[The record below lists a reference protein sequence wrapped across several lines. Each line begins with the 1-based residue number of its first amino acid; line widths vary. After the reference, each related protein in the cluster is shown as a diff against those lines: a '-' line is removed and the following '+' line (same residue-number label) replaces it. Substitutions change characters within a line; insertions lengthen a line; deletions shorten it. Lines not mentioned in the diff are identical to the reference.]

1 MMDEIKPETVSA
13 ITVEPAPDTKKDAVE
28 NLVVETYEPKK
39 SCRKC
44 HGRGVIGHIEGD
56 PNKPYYC
63 TCIMKVKKELTSEQ
77 TAAYL
82 KATAKPVPAGPT
94 GPQGTTVVEDATIP
108 KTGMGPCPTGL
119 PGTPGVAG
127 DPQASV

>member
-1 MMDEIKPETVSA
+1 MDETKPQPETVSA
-13 ITVEPAPDTKKDAVE
+13 ITLEPKPEAKKDAVE
-28 NLVVETYEPKK
+28 NLVIETYEPKK

-44 HGRGVIGHIEGD
+44 YGRGIIGLIEGD

-63 TCIMKVKKELTSEQ
+63 TCIMKVKKELTPEQ
-77 TAAYL
+77 SAAYL
-82 KATAKPVPAGPT
+82 KATAKPAGPT

-108 KTGMGPCPTGL
+108 KTGIGPCPAGE
-119 PGTPGVAG
+119 PGAPGVAG